1 MKKFKRI
8 LALVLAIMTV
18 VSTMSVGVIAA
29 DTDNC
34 PIALARKEHTVETCD
49 KAGVTYTA
57 QLTIEATC
65 DEVGYIIY
73 TCDDCG
79 EEFADAIPAKGHK
92 YETVIIED
100 AQCTIPGSKKEV
112 CSVCGDE
119 TAPIEIRSKGH
130 VWTEVLTKAPTYIED
145 GLVTFT
151 CKSCGLVKE
160 VVVEALCE
168 HDWEPVLEVEPTCTT
183 NGSHYH
189 IHCTKCDVR
198 MVEDKYV
205 TEEEVILPALGHTG
219 EWVKDSENCTTIT
232 YKQTCPVC
240 GTVTPKTEDK
250 ENAEHTWVPTLNDVS
265 VTATYNRVLGLTDGW
280 NVHKFQCGGEALIY
294 RYCSVCNEFETKE
307 VEFDGHVW
315 AVDTTKT
322 PADICL
328 NGGILYEYCLACGA
342 LEDGQYVTTKTTKI
356 EAGKGHTWE
365 EVERVEATCAN
376 GGKEGYITYGCTTC
390 YARNDVVIPVPG
402 HVYETITVPATCAAA
417 SYTCKECVG
426 CGERIEVS
434 DPIGE
439 KNPDGHVLV
448 EEIIIEPTCTSV
460 GQKMTYCLYCDDFD
474 EIIEEVP
481 ALGHTEKIQ
490 RVVPAT
496 CQSEG
501 VIYLYC
507 TACEE
512 EYTETI
518 EKIEC
523 NKVVVKVIPATCNT
537 YEVIIEKCTMCG
549 ATYTRENKDAGFA
562 KHTLDDGAAL
572 EVVREATCSNN
583 GLGKGEC
590 QYCGDTIFVTIPALK
605 HDWRPIDGSDETEE
619 YLAPIDRAYCGQYA
633 RAFEK
638 CANRDCG
645 AYRMVDYEAAPAEA
659 HNWVED
665 KAAYVAP
672 TCQAEGNRHFDCENC
687 WMDEDEAV
695 AKTAHKSEKTG
706 EWFTAC
712 GEIVCGD
719 KCEMCGYTHTHVQ
732 EEIAP
737 QTCYSYESLVHF
749 CLDCDKAIHTEIIG
763 NTMNEHDYSVLV
775 SEVKPTCQKEG
786 VQLYACST
794 KGCTETKTVSV
805 AKINCD
811 IDTQEW
817 VVVRPATATQM
828 GIEERACTMCGKTER
843 RAIDNNKQHFEF
855 KYELN
860 HVDAIDG
867 AYEIDNDSIVNSGVV
882 ALTIK
887 TNASIDLNS
896 VLLKLEYDPSVLTFR
911 DYANENDD
919 FVGNFLVG
927 NPVVTD
933 KNGKITEAYINIYA
947 IATAFDAKPE
957 ESNITLSGE
966 EVFVTLYFDV
976 ADDANGK
983 NIEFTLSQEVEVS
996 KVEINPDGSINPVIL
1011 TTGVKVGTAG
1021 DVIVPK
1027 TFSATANKVV
1037 LLGDLNDNGSV
1048 TGVDHLAM
1056 KLNVLQ
1062 GVTENSVAD
1071 INKDGTVDVFDYVI
1085 MGQYLAGMI
1094 TKDQYLNSD
1103 F

>member
-119 TAPIEIRSKGH
+119 TAPVEIPYKGH
-130 VWTEVLTKAPTYIED
+130 VWTEVLTKAPTDIED

-168 HDWEPVLEVEPTCTT
+168 HDWETVWEVEPTCTT

-219 EWVKDSENCTTIT
+219 EWKQVGEDCTTVT
-232 YKQTCPVC
+232 YEQTCPVC

-280 NVHKFQCGGEALIY
+280 NVHKFQCGGEVLIY
-294 RYCSVCNEFETKE
+294 RYCSVCSEFETKE

-342 LEDGQYVTTKTTKI
+342 LEDGQYVTTKTTEI

-390 YARNDVVIPVPG
+390 YARNDMVIMVPG

-426 CGERIEVS
+426 CGERIGVS

-481 ALGHTEKIQ
+481 AKGFDIVD
-490 RVVPAT
+490 RIVPAT
-496 CQSEG
+496 CNEDGTAYVRCSECG
-501 VIYLYC
+501 ATDVQ
-507 TACEE
+507 
-512 EYTETI
+512 TI
-518 EKIEC
+518 K
-523 NKVVVKVIPATCNT
+523 KTGKHTWVVTSVTPATCSSVSVTVYTCTVCQTTKTEKGKT
-537 YEVIIEKCTMCG
+537 Y
-549 ATYTRENKDAGFA
+549 AN
-562 KHTLDDGAAL
+562 HTLADGAAL

-583 GLGKGEC
+583 GLGKGAC
-590 QYCGDTIFVTIPALK
+590 QYCGDTIFVTIPALE

-633 RAFEK
+633 RVFHK
-638 CANRDCG
+638 CTNRDCG
-645 AYRMVDYEAAPAEA
+645 AYKMTDYEAAPAEA

-672 TCQAEGNRHFDCENC
+672 TCQAKGNRHFDCEYC
-687 WMDEDEAV
+687 WMEKDEAV
-695 AKTAHKSEKTG
+695 AKTAHKSEKTD

-712 GEIVCGD
+712 GEIVYGD
-719 KCEMCGYTHTHVQ
+719 KCVMCGYTHTNVQ

-1027 TFSATANKVV
+1027 TFSATANRVV
-1037 LLGDLNDNGSV
+1037 MLGDLKEDGNV